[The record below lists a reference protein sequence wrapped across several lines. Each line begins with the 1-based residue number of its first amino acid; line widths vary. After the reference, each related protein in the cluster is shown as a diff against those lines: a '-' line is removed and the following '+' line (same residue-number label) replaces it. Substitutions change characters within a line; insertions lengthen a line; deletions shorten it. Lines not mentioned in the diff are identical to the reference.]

1 MAALFETVSINGMS
15 LSNRFVRSATWE
27 GLADKEGRA
36 TQRLTDMMAELASG
50 DVGLIISSFAFI
62 SREGQSNT
70 GQLAAYDDRFVP
82 ELSAMT
88 QAVHS
93 AGGKI
98 AFQLVHGGCFS
109 NPELTGT
116 KPIGPSV
123 YEEHGAAL
131 CRAMTDADIEE
142 IVSAYTSASVRARN
156 AGFDAVQIHCA
167 HGYLLSQF
175 LSGAFNCRTDEYGG
189 SLENRARLLLRVVR
203 NVRDAVGPDYPVL
216 VKLNS
221 EDFMEKGLTR
231 EESIKVAEML
241 QKASVDAIE
250 LSGGS
255 RAAGAKYLAARK
267 GMLKSP
273 EDEVYYRVAARLYK
287 QQVSIPLML
296 VGGIRSY
303 EVADDLVRHG
313 FADFISLCRP
323 LIREPHLVK
332 RWKAGDRRK
341 AECISCNGCYG
352 PAREGK
358 GISCVVRKQSAP

>member
-116 KPIGPSV
+116 KPIGPV
-123 YEEHGAAL
+123 FTKNMVLRYVAHDR
-131 CRAMTDADIEE
+131 CR
-142 IVSAYTSASVRARN
+142 
-156 AGFDAVQIHCA
+156 H
-167 HGYLLSQF
+167 
-175 LSGAFNCRTDEYGG
+175 
-189 SLENRARLLLRVVR
+189 
-203 NVRDAVGPDYPVL
+203 
-216 VKLNS
+216 
-221 EDFMEKGLTR
+221 
-231 EESIKVAEML
+231 
-241 QKASVDAIE
+241 
-250 LSGGS
+250 
-255 RAAGAKYLAARK
+255 
-267 GMLKSP
+267 
-273 EDEVYYRVAARLYK
+273 
-287 QQVSIPLML
+287 
-296 VGGIRSY
+296 
-303 EVADDLVRHG
+303 
-313 FADFISLCRP
+313 
-323 LIREPHLVK
+323 
-332 RWKAGDRRK
+332 
-341 AECISCNGCYG
+341 
-352 PAREGK
+352 
-358 GISCVVRKQSAP
+358 